1 VVVEP
6 TITSALAPDGAGPD
20 RETAVQTPDTSAY
33 QLPAW
38 TPTAPPAPLT
48 FPPAPVPLPPPVF
61 EPGAAPLPAN
71 RRRRSAGG
79 TPWAVQGRRSR
90 RVVRRIDTWTVL
102 KLSLVF
108 YLCVVLVLLIAGVIL
123 WNVASAFNV
132 ITNVE
137 KFIRQL
143 FDLQTFKLRPWV
155 ILEYSALGGLVL
167 VVLGTGI
174 NVLLTLL
181 YNLISDVIGGVQVI
195 VLDDQESRDVV

>member
-1 VVVEP
+1 VALPLLAEP
-6 TITSALAPDGAGPD
+6 GAGPQ
-20 RETAVQTPDTSAY
+20 AVK
-33 QLPAW
+33 
-38 TPTAPPAPLT
+38 
-48 FPPAPVPLPPPVF
+48 
-61 EPGAAPLPAN
+61 
-71 RRRRSAGG
+71 RRRRSGGG

-102 KLSLVF
+102 KLSLLF

-123 WNVASAFNV
+123 WNVATTFNV